1 MLFRSD
7 VLPESLPQE
16 HAAAVGTLARLLLC
30 VHVIVLASVTV
41 LRQWRQRRLGLRGWG
56 RRSHGRRAA
65 AASAA
70 AHVAGAVSAKRLV
83 GAEDLARDGPRLG
96 LYVGR
101 LVGQRSHLDLP
112 LGARPGGSDGD
123 RPELVL
129 RRDKLLLK
137 RDVRGGEPLVVD
149 EELLDVLVPGDEALL
164 DKGEGRVRGGCAR
177 GGGARMP
184 SSRDGAGMAAGAVP
198 GARPRRGGLGS

>member
-1 MLFRSD
+1 
-7 VLPESLPQE
+7 
-16 HAAAVGTLARLLLC
+16 
-30 VHVIVLASVTV
+30 
-41 LRQWRQRRLGLRGWG
+41 
-56 RRSHGRRAA
+56 
-65 AASAA
+65 
-70 AHVAGAVSAKRLV
+70 VSAKRLV
-83 GAEDLARDGPRLG
+83 GAEDLLARDGPRLG

-123 RPELVL
+123 HPELVL

-177 GGGARMP
+177 GGGARMLREDALIARRCGDGGRCGP
-184 SSRDGAGMAAGAVP
+184 RRRCREGGRGLRHSRRGLRRAGGRIATGAGS
-198 GARPRRGGLGS
+198 GGSLQVGLNS

>member
-1 MLFRSD
+1 MGLHD

-83 GAEDLARDGPRLG
+83 GAEDLLARDGPRLG

-101 LVGQRSHLDLP
+101 LVGQRSHFDLP
-112 LGARPGGSDGD
+112 LG
-123 RPELVL
+123 
-129 RRDKLLLK
+129 
-137 RDVRGGEPLVVD
+137 VVD
-149 EELLDVLVPGDEALL
+149 GWGRAPWWLDRARVGRGRGCGALPL
-164 DKGEGRVRGGCAR
+164 
-177 GGGARMP
+177 
-184 SSRDGAGMAAGAVP
+184 
-198 GARPRRGGLGS
+198 